1 MKYDFKIKEISRSQA
16 TVFIQSLHY
25 SKIMPKLTKHFLG
38 CHLHGE
44 LVGVLT
50 LGWGTQPKAT
60 IAKLFDGL
68 ESKDYYEIGK
78 MCMSEKFPEDSYP
91 ESQMIS
97 AVVKWM
103 KVNTPEK
110 QFLYT
115 WADGIVGKV
124 GYVYQAANFLYGAY
138 SETDVYVTEN
148 GEKVHPRTMQ
158 GLLPNKDC
166 KKYGHR
172 PNYEQRIELGLKR
185 VKGKQ
190 YKYIYPINKKDRK
203 YLQNSTVDW
212 TLNYP
217 KQDNLEWKVME
228 AGDKEWTTVSE
239 IPFIYNKDFQE
250 FNKRNVNKIEEKFA
264 NASLDTF
271 FG

>member
-1 MKYDFKIKEISRSQA
+1 MKPVDYRVA
-16 TVFIQSLHY
+16 TLFVQERHY
-25 SKIMPKLTKHFLG
+25 SPVMPKLTKHYLG
-38 CHLHGE
+38 AYQDDE
-44 LVGVLT
+44 LVGILT
-50 LGWGTQPKAT
+50 LGWGTNPMGT
-60 IAKLFDGL
+60 IKKMFPELTTEHYF
-68 ESKDYYEIGK
+68 EIGK
-78 MCMSEKFPEDSYP
+78 MCMDEKMPRNS
-91 ESQMIS
+91 ESQMMSQTIR
-97 AVVKWM
+97 WM
-103 KVNTPEK
+103 KQNTPEK
-110 QFLYT
+110 MYLYT

-124 GYVYQAANFLYGAY
+124 GYVYQAANFLYGGY
-138 SETDVYVTEN
+138 SETDLYVTEN

-158 GLLPNKDC
+158 GLLPNKDG

-185 VKGKQ
+185 VKGRQ

-250 FNKRNVNKIEEKFA
+250 FNKRNVNKIEEKFG

>member
-1 MKYDFKIKEISRSQA
+1 MG
-16 TVFIQSLHY
+16 VFV
-25 SKIMPKLTKHFLG
+25 G
-38 CHLHGE
+38 DE
-44 LVGVLT
+44 LQGVIT
-50 LGWGTQPKAT
+50 FGWGTRPKHT
-60 IAKLFDGL
+60 IRVLFPDL
-68 ESKDYYEIGK
+68 DTKDYFEIGK
-78 MCMSEKFPEDSYP
+78 MCMDDSMP
-91 ESQMIS
+91 RNSESQMLRHS
-97 AVVKWM
+97 VRWLKE
-103 KVNTPEK
+103 NTNIK
-110 QFLYT
+110 YLFT

-124 GYVYQAANFLYGAY
+124 GYVYQAANFLYGGY
-138 SETDVYVTEN
+138 SETDLYVTEN

-158 GLLPNKDC
+158 GLLPNKDG

-250 FNKRNVNKIEEKFA
+250 FNKRNVNKIEEKFG